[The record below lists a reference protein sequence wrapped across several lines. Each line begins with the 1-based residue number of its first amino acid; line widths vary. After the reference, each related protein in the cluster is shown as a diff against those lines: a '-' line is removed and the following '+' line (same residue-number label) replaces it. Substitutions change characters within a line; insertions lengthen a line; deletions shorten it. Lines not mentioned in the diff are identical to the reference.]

1 MIPTVVYTRLNQHYR
16 VAVELARLVLRMS
29 SFHTRPGSVRAN
41 GFLVNMNEVF
51 QDFVEVALSEASAPL
66 GVSVRGQD
74 TRHALDHARA
84 VRLKPDLVMERNSV
98 PVMVGDAKYK
108 RLDVSG
114 LPNADV
120 YQALAYAVALGL
132 PAAVLVYPVTEAAE
146 EDHIITNAGVRIAV
160 RTLDLS
166 LSPGALLAKVARLA
180 QEFSDTCCPKDLA
193 S

>member
-1 MIPTVVYTRLNQHYR
+1 
-16 VAVELARLVLRMS
+16 
-29 SFHTRPGSVRAN
+29 
-41 GFLVNMNEVF
+41 
-51 QDFVEVALSEASAPL
+51 
-66 GVSVRGQD
+66 
-74 TRHALDHARA
+74 
-84 VRLKPDLVMERNSV
+84 MERNSV